1 MIDQLQIYRGKDY
14 EINPHIC
21 VRQPTLDE
29 ICDYGE
35 QRYLSLVQ
43 TLCATPADM
52 KVEIWDSLH
61 IYWDQVDEY
70 DLFLALV
77 PRLQEEDVSILFP
90 RLDIASM
97 KRAVRGNIHEIVLVG
112 ENGVVIDR
120 DIYTLFTSYIRQSH
134 GLKKNKE
141 VGYNDI
147 TKDFMIEDDRD
158 EQYALQR
165 KRFTSTLL
173 PLISSMTNCEGFK
186 YRWDDVW
193 SLPIGVFMDAVQ
205 RVQVVKNY
213 DNLMHGIYSGCVDTK
228 KISKKELE
236 WMRELQ

>member
-1 MIDQLQIYRGKDY
+1 LG
-14 EINPHIC
+14 
-21 VRQPTLDE
+21 E

-35 QRYLSLVQ
+35 QKYFSLVR

-61 IYWDQVDEY
+61 IYWDQINEY
-70 DLFLALV
+70 DLFLVMAAKL
-77 PRLQEEDVSILFP
+77 REEDTSILLP
-90 RLDIASM
+90 CLDIASM
-97 KRAVRGNIHEIVLVG
+97 KHVVRSNIHEIALVG
-112 ENGVVIDR
+112 RDGTVIDR
-120 DIYTLFTSYIRQSH
+120 SIYTLLTDYIRQSH
-134 GLKKNKE
+134 GIKKNKE

-158 EQYALQR
+158 EQLALS
-165 KRFTSTLL
+165 KKPFTSMLL
-173 PLISSMTNCEGFK
+173 PLISSMTNHDGFK

-213 DNLMHGIYSGCVDTK
+213 DNLMRGIYSGCVDIK
-228 KISKKELE
+228 KINKKELE